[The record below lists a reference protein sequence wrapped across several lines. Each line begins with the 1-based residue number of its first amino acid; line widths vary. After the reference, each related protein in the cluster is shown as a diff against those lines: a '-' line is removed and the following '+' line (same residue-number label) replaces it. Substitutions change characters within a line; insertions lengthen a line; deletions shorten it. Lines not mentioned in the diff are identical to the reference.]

1 MILNDDLVGAI
12 SMKCDECG
20 DLLGSDFNDDA
31 FQDMI
36 ENAKDD
42 GWVITWDDTL
52 GQWTHTCP
60 TCAGSSES
68 RLERARRVLGQR

>member
-31 FQDMI
+31 FRDMI
-36 ENAKDD
+36 DHAKAA
-42 GWVITWDDTL
+42 GWNVTWEDIK
-52 GQWTHTCP
+52 GEWTHTCP
-60 TCAGSSES
+60 TCSDAPES
-68 RLERARRVLGQR
+68 RLERAKRVLGQR